1 MTKCPNLIQHPFPQ
15 GILRPSVVPMLPL
28 LSPAHLKAGFEKH
41 VTWYLHPKTT
51 GFANKTQ
58 LEWFGPGKIST
69 LSKGKSISPQDL
81 RASDMPCLPTCRE
94 LKHNATSCSCEAG
107 CICTSRDCHLQRN
120 CSDSEP
126 ITAIHHVPVAR
137 ACQARA
143 FHIDN
148 VADSLPRQQPSV
160 VDGMKLQVRQSLS
173 GARPS
178 LHD

>member
-1 MTKCPNLIQHPFPQ
+1 M
-15 GILRPSVVPMLPL
+15 LRKRNTIGMSQIYVFWGPYWGNGLACYES
-28 LSPAHLKAGFEKH
+28 S
-41 VTWYLHPKTT
+41 
-51 GFANKTQ
+51 Q
-58 LEWFGPGKIST
+58 QFGPGKIST
-69 LSKGKSISPQDL
+69 LSKGESISPQDL

-126 ITAIHHVPVAR
+126 ITAIHHVPVAK

-173 GARPS
+173 GARPT